1 MKSNRLVALSLSA
14 ATLLLAVTGSSV
26 AAQDKP
32 PCPLASDAVASQA
45 LGHSVQGYSSSGGVF
60 GFDSCELG
68 DVTVTRASTALAQ
81 GPAGPVTLTQGLGL
95 PAEVLALVAGLGPN
109 QSIQIPRYQ
118 VSTLNDLGDAAL
130 WVKDMSFGVDS
141 LVVQRGTELFTF
153 LVADGPDTQASLT
166 SLARAVLA
174 SAPAAQAVSAPP
186 GDRPAVVADCGL
198 DAANAVADRL
208 QRSDVSTINVIGG
221 CHYVAIA
228 TTLDGGGFA
237 NAGAAS
243 QMCDSATDVAY
254 SGDILGI
261 TVTDRDGHERASGA
275 NGEPCSGFP

>member
-1 MKSNRLVALSLSA
+1 MKLNRLVALSLSA
-14 ATLLLAVTGSSV
+14 GALLLAVTGSSV

-45 LGHSVQGYSSSGGVF
+45 LGQSVQGYANSGGTF

-68 DVTVTRASTALAQ
+68 DVTVTRASSALAQ
-81 GPAGPVTLTQGLGL
+81 GQAGAATLTQGLGL
-95 PAEVLALVAGLGPN
+95 PPEVVALVAGLGAN
-109 QSIQIPRYQ
+109 QSIQLPGYQ
-118 VSTLNDLGDAAL
+118 LSTLNDLGDTAL
-130 WVKDMSFGVDS
+130 WVKDMHFGVDS
-141 LVVQRGTELFTF
+141 LVVQRGAELFTF
-153 LVADGPDTQASLT
+153 LVLDAPDTQASVT

-174 SAPAAQAVSAPP
+174 NAPAAQSVSAPP
-186 GDRPAVVADCGL
+186 GDRPGVVADCGL

-208 QRSDVSTINVIGG
+208 QRSDVSSINVIGG

-228 TTLDGGGFA
+228 TTLDGNGFA
-237 NAGAAS
+237 NASAAS
-243 QMCDSATDVAY
+243 QMCDAATEVAY
-254 SGDILGI
+254 SAGILGI